1 MRRDQESVAEL
12 PFTTLFGL
20 MEIVQ
25 LGGRT
30 TGGGTSTALAVTD
43 AVQEFVPAE
52 LVTEIV
58 YGVVALD
65 GGVISIDPEVPRIV
79 FPGLSAP
86 VCTLRR
92 DQESVADP
100 PLVIFFGLITIEQLG
115 GTSTAL
121 LETSAK
127 YEK

>member
-1 MRRDQESVAEL
+1 M
-12 PFTTLFGL
+12 
-20 MEIVQ
+20 
-25 LGGRT
+25 
-30 TGGGTSTALAVTD
+30 TD

-65 GGVISIDPEVPRIV
+65 GGVMSIDPEVPRIV

-100 PLVIFFGLITIEQLG
+100 PLVIFFGLIAIEQLG